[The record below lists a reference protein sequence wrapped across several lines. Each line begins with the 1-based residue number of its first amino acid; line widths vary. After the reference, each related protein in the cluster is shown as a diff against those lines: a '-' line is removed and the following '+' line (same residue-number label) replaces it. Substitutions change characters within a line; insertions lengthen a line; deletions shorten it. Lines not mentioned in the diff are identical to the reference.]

1 MFMKRA
7 FSFIAQ
13 ICVCAC
19 LWSCGGTGEIN
30 NGIELID
37 IESAA
42 QNPKE
47 IFLSQYASKINY
59 IPLESSLQCLLG
71 DASRLNIKLLND
83 IFCIWEDSRG
93 TVLGSPVLCFNSNG
107 KFLNI
112 VGTHGRAD
120 NEFLTVCNVLT
131 NDSKNIISIIDNTRA
146 LVYSKN
152 GVYKYNFDMLH
163 NGICSM
169 SGAWMENNMVVFLKR
184 KNFGAYLDDKNPR
197 SDELLVVDTA
207 GNILKK
213 FDLGK
218 HIIKTFESVDQIG
231 KGTGVQS
238 KVASLYESD
247 NSIKIIRN
255 NDIIYDLNVSDWK
268 LTAQYKIN
276 FGKYGLSDKM
286 TGANVFYDNK
296 TIIESE
302 GFILMR
308 VLFSPIYF
316 PDYNREYTHSYF
328 IYDKKSRTTKCIKF
342 NKEDSAANFTN
353 DIDGGINF
361 YPQYL
366 KDGKMYQLVNA
377 IDFIEMAEKSTS
389 AKMKEVAAQ
398 LTEESNPVVVEV
410 TLK

>member
-1 MFMKRA
+1 MFMKKA

-13 ICVCAC
+13 ICVCTC

-131 NDSKNIISIIDNTRA
+131 NDSKNLISIIDNTRA

-152 GVYKYNFDMLH
+152 GVYKYNFEMLH
-163 NGICSM
+163 NNIGNM
-169 SGAWMENNMVVFLKR
+169 AGAWLENDMVVFLKR

-197 SDELLVVDTA
+197 SDELVVVDTT

-218 HIIKTFESVDQIG
+218 HIIRTFEADSPFG
-231 KGTGVQS
+231 KGTGVLS
-238 KVASLYESD
+238 KVASLYVCD

-255 NDIIYDLNVSDWK
+255 NDLIYDFNVSDWK
-268 LTAQYKIN
+268 LNAQYKIDL
-276 FGKYGLSDKM
+276 GKYGLSENM
-286 TGANVFYDNK
+286 IGAKVSYDNK
-296 TIIESE
+296 GVIESE
-302 GFILMR
+302 RFILMK
-308 VLFSPIYF
+308 VTFSTIDF
-316 PDYNREYTHSYF
+316 PEYDRNYIISYF
-328 IYDKKSRTTKCIKF
+328 IYDKKERTTACLKYNI
-342 NKEDSAANFTN
+342 EDSEANFKN

-389 AKMKEVAAQ
+389 AHMKEVAAQ